1 METANNK
8 VEKTGETSAWLT
20 SRHNSGVSRD
30 CDKPWKTLSHTTHWK
45 WM

>member
-8 VEKTGETSAWLT
+8 VEKTRETSARLT

-30 CDKPWKTLSHTTHWK
+30 CDKPRKTYSHTTNWN